1 MLLLSTKEG
10 TITGALRQL
19 RGAAMLNIR
28 ISFTVNLKKVGA
40 AGLAGFIFFAHL
52 VAPAYAVTSKV
63 PAYERAVTISLTYL
77 TVTTT
82 KTEAKTALASSNVKY
97 FDAQAIAFLTTY
109 SQGWNLTEW
118 KCLSNLWNSESHF
131 NPKARNMGSG
141 AFGIAQFLP
150 STWGNYKVAKTP
162 SAQLQIK
169 YGLHYIVKR
178 YGSTNDPTG
187 ACNAWKFHQ
196 KNGWY

>member
-1 MLLLSTKEG
+1 LSTKEG
-10 TITGALRQL
+10 TSNGALRQL

-40 AGLAGFIFFAHL
+40 TLLAGFILFAHL
-52 VAPAYAVTSKV
+52 VSPAYALTVQVPTYEKKVTV
-63 PAYERAVTISLTYL
+63 SLTYL

-82 KTEAKTALASSNVKY
+82 KTEAKIALASSSVKY
-97 FDAQAIAFLTTY
+97 FDPQALAFLTTY
-109 SQGWNLTEW
+109 AQGWSMADW
-118 KCLSNLWNSESHF
+118 KCLNNLWNSESHF
-131 NPKARNMGSG
+131 NPKALNMGSK

-150 STWGNYKVAKTP
+150 STWGNYKVAKTA

-187 ACNAWKFHQ
+187 ACTAWKFHQ